1 MKCGAPDLT
10 DWVAMVERNR
20 HLGRAVDIA
29 LVGKYVELHDSYLSV
44 AEALKHGGIENDA
57 QVRIHW
63 LDSERITP
71 ENVEETFQGIDGILV
86 PGGFGTRGVD
96 GKIQAAKFAREQ
108 KVPYFGICLGLQI
121 AIIEFARNVLR
132 MEGASSTEF
141 NPDTPYP
148 VIDLML
154 DQKDVSDLGGT
165 MLRGNI
171 PAVLQEVARPMPP
184 MGGSLSLSAI
194 AIAMR

>member
-1 MKCGAPDLT
+1 M
-10 DWVAMVERNR
+10 
-20 HLGRAVDIA
+20 
-29 LVGKYVELHDSYLSV
+29 GKYVELHDSYLSV

-165 MLRGNI
+165 MRLEIGR
-171 PAVLQEVARPMPP
+171 AHV
-184 MGGSLSLSAI
+184 
-194 AIAMR
+194 

>member
-1 MKCGAPDLT
+1 MPTLYEIPLALEKEGLAEIAIRQLHLKCGAPDLT

-86 PGGFGTRGVD
+86 P
-96 GKIQAAKFAREQ
+96 AALAH
-108 KVPYFGICLGLQI
+108 VGW
-121 AIIEFARNVLR
+121 
-132 MEGASSTEF
+132 MEKSRRQ
-141 NPDTPYP
+141 N
-148 VIDLML
+148 
-154 DQKDVSDLGGT
+154 
-165 MLRGNI
+165 LRGSRKFRI
-171 PAVLQEVARPMPP
+171 LEFVLACKLRSSSLRATCCVWKGQAVRNSTRTRP
-184 MGGSLSLSAI
+184 I
-194 AIAMR
+194 R